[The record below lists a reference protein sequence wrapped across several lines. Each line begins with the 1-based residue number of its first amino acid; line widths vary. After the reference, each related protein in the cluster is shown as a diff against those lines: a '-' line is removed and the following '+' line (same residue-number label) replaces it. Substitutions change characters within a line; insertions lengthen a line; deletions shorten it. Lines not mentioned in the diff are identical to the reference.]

1 VRRAAAIA
9 ATIAFASPVAAQEAA
24 ICAGPAYDLAQRF
37 VGAWQEFAVTADGER
52 LAGQLDT
59 ALEAGGC
66 AITQVFTGAD
76 GAFSFRSL
84 GYVEA
89 QSGQWSETYVLSN
102 GRVATYRW
110 RLDGE
115 DVVIDRIAGGD
126 PATHR
131 RLRVTF
137 ESADAYRVVE
147 ETTPADAEAWTS
159 GIVTMTRRIA
169 AATSVPLPG
178 TVAIPARDA

>member
-1 VRRAAAIA
+1 VN
-9 ATIAFASPVAAQEAA
+9 AQAPA
-24 ICAGPAYDLAQRF
+24 CSGPAWELAQRF
-37 VGAWQEFAVTADGER
+37 VGAWEEYAVTDAGEVLGGR
-52 LAGQLDT
+52 LDSM
-59 ALEAGGC
+59 LEAGGC

-89 QSGQWSETYVLSN
+89 ETGQWTETYVLSN
-102 GRVATYRW
+102 GRVASYRW
-110 RLDGE
+110 RQDGE

-126 PATHR
+126 PATRR

-137 ESADAYRVVE
+137 EGADAYRVVE
-147 ETTPADAEAWTS
+147 ETSPADAEAWTA

-169 AATSVPLPG
+169 AAP
-178 TVAIPARDA
+178 

>member
-1 VRRAAAIA
+1 MRRAALA
-9 ATIAFASPVAAQEAA
+9 AAAAALVAPAGAQESVA
-24 ICAGPAYDLAQRF
+24 CTGPVYELAQRF
-37 VGAWQEFAVTADGER
+37 VGAWEEFAVTDAGEVLGGR
-52 LAGQLDT
+52 LDS

-89 QSGQWSETYVLSN
+89 ASGQWVETYVLSN
-102 GRVATYRW
+102 GRVASYRW

-115 DVVIDRIAGGD
+115 EVVIDRVAGGD

-137 ESADAYRVVE
+137 ESPDAYRVVE
-147 ETTPADAEAWTS
+147 ETTAADSDAWTA
-159 GIVTMTRRIA
+159 GIETVTRRI
-169 AATSVPLPG
+169 P
-178 TVAIPARDA
+178 

>member
-1 VRRAAAIA
+1 LGFLLSLVMLQVAAAHA
-9 ATIAFASPVAAQEAA
+9 ETP
-24 ICAGPAYDLAQRF
+24 CAGAAYGLAQRF
-37 VGAWQEFAVTADGER
+37 VGAWEEFAVTAEGEQ
-52 LAGQLDT
+52 LAGRLDT
-59 ALEAGGC
+59 TLEAGGC

-89 QSGQWSETYVLSN
+89 GTGQWTETYVLSN
-102 GRVATYRW
+102 GRVASYRW

-126 PATHR
+126 TATRR

-137 ESADAYRVVE
+137 ESADVYRVVE
-147 ETTPADAEAWTS
+147 ETAPADADAWTA

-169 AATSVPLPG
+169 AAP
-178 TVAIPARDA
+178 

>member
-1 VRRAAAIA
+1 MRRAALVA
-9 ATIAFASPVAAQEAA
+9 AAVTLAAPAGAQEAGA
-24 ICAGPAYDLAQRF
+24 CSGPAYELAQRF
-37 VGAWQEFAVTADGER
+37 VGAWEEFAVTDAGEVLGGR
-52 LAGQLDT
+52 LET
-59 ALEAGGC
+59 TLEAGGC

-84 GYVEA
+84 GFVEA
-89 QSGQWSETYVLSN
+89 QTGQWTETYVLSN
-102 GRVATYRW
+102 GRVASYRW

-131 RLRVTF
+131 RLRVAF
-137 ESADAYRVVE
+137 EGADAYRVVE
-147 ETTPADAEAWTS
+147 ETTPAGAEAWTA

-169 AATSVPLPG
+169 AAP
-178 TVAIPARDA
+178 

>member
-9 ATIAFASPVAAQEAA
+9 ATLALATPVAAQEAA
-24 ICAGPAYDLAQRF
+24 PCDGPAYEIAQRF
-37 VGAWQEFAVTADGER
+37 VGAWQEFAVTADGEQ
-52 LAGQLDT
+52 LAGRLDT
-59 ALEAGGC
+59 TLEAGGC
-66 AITQVFTGAD
+66 AITQLFTGAD

-89 QSGQWSETYVLSN
+89 QTGQWTETYVLSN
-102 GRVATYRW
+102 GRVTGYRW
-110 RLDGE
+110 RLEGE
-115 DVVIDRIAGGD
+115 DVVIDRIVGGD
-126 PATHR
+126 PATRR

-147 ETTPADAEAWTS
+147 ETTPADAEAWTA

-169 AATSVPLPG
+169 AAP
-178 TVAIPARDA
+178 